1 MSVPE
6 ALRRPLPWRVGDL
19 LLLYATTT
27 TGCVLV
33 LASWFAVAGEVRLN
47 DQVPWLNAGVAG
59 VIVLGAGNLA
69 WLLAGRR
76 SIGALRRA
84 LLTSIGDDAP
94 TPTPVGTP
102 ADDRLVAGR
111 AMTRFHRP
119 DCLLVTGKPVRAL
132 SLETHEKRGRRPCDV
147 CRPAEPVEPA

>member
-6 ALRRPLPWRVGDL
+6 TLRRPLPWRVGDL

-33 LASWFAVAGEVRLN
+33 LASWFAVAGEVHLN

-84 LLTSIGDDAP
+84 LLSSVAAGEAP
-94 TPTPVGTP
+94 AASAPVAAASPG
-102 ADDRLVAGR
+102 RLVAGR

-147 CRPAEPVEPA
+147 CRPVEPA